1 MSIIINK
8 KTAPINYQYKYEIDG
23 QNICEVISMGSKLKI
38 NKKENKNISHNP
50 QAESVKACFGE
61 PKAKKYDPTDFKI

>member
-1 MSIIINK
+1 
-8 KTAPINYQYKYEIDG
+8 
-23 QNICEVISMGSKLKI
+23 MGSKLKI
-38 NKKENKNISHNP
+38 NKKKNKNIIHNP

>member
-1 MSIIINK
+1 
-8 KTAPINYQYKYEIDG
+8 
-23 QNICEVISMGSKLKI
+23 MGSKLKI

-50 QAESVKACFGE
+50 QAESVKASFGE